1 MTFYMQFEENKKL
14 CGANPP
20 LQSAY
25 LHPYKLCKKI
35 EILYLYLGFVIRNCY
50 WFEQSSLHKCLIVG
64 SSSNMSSFISFRMN
78 IWKNEIN
85 LQYLMS
91 FKLVVRSC
99 GNIYNQLV
107 AWSLSA
113 KKGNRLI
120 KRPKS
125 ISQVT
130 HRIISHPNVLVIE
143 KQICTVLT
151 S

>member
-1 MTFYMQFEENKKL
+1 
-14 CGANPP
+14 
-20 LQSAY
+20 
-25 LHPYKLCKKI
+25 
-35 EILYLYLGFVIRNCY
+35 
-50 WFEQSSLHKCLIVG
+50 
-64 SSSNMSSFISFRMN
+64 
-78 IWKNEIN
+78 
-85 LQYLMS
+85 MS

-143 KQICTVLT
+143 KQICTYQLIPT
-151 S
+151 GLAEHL